1 MTNTLPDLP
10 TLPPESL
17 TLWQASL
24 QWQPT
29 AAQHQQLEHLYQVI
43 WLGNRHVN
51 LTSLLTPETFWEKHL
66 WDSVAGLLPLQA
78 WGWTERPQRV
88 IDIGTGGGFPGL
100 PVAILYPQHRV
111 TLLDSTQKKVQFL
124 GDAIATL
131 GLNNAESI
139 TGRAEAVAHAP
150 SRREQ
155 YDVALIRAVAA
166 PPVCVEYALPFLAV
180 GGIAVLYQGHWTEAD
195 SDRIHRAAA
204 QVGGELLHIEALT
217 TPLSQGDRHCIYL
230 KKIAPTP
237 HAYPRTIGVPKK
249 NPLA

>member
-17 TLWQASL
+17 SLWQESL

-29 AAQHQQLEHLYQVI
+29 PAQHQQLEHLYQVI

-51 LTSLLTPETFWEKHL
+51 LTSLLTPEAFWEKHL
-66 WDSVAGLLPLQA
+66 WDSVAGLLPLRA
-78 WGWTERPQRV
+78 WDWTERPHRV

-139 TGRAEAVAHAP
+139 SGRAEAVAHAP

-166 PPVCVEYALPFLAV
+166 PPVCVEYALPFLKV
-180 GGIAVLYQGHWTEAD
+180 GGIAVLYQGHWTEED
-195 SDRIHRAAA
+195 SDRIRRAAA
-204 QVGGELLHIEALT
+204 LVGGELLTVQSFT
-217 TPLSQGDRHCIYL
+217 TPLTQGDRHCIYL
-230 KKIAPTP
+230 KKTAPTP
-237 HAYPRTIGVPKK
+237 HPYPRTIGIPKK
-249 NPLA
+249 NPLG